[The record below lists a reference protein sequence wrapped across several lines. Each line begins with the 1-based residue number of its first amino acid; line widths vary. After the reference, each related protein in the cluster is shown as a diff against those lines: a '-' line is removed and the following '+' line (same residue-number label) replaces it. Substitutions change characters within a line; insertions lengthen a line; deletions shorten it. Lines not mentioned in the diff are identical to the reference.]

1 MNTMKPTIDPYL
13 FEKQFGAFKKFV
25 EEQSKVS
32 FVSFASNPYTEDEE
46 GYKSEIYREA
56 RSKLVFQDWKE
67 SDIGRGDIIAST
79 IESIEIQKNNLI
91 LWQSRRGDDNRPH
104 QALYKARQDPE
115 KIKAV
120 EQRLFNLFHETDVE
134 ASFGGLIE
142 LFGQKYTIIA
152 YLLFLKD
159 RSKYLPIATTYFDN
173 SFELL
178 GSNFKT
184 TKQCS
189 WENYTQYLDLISQLK
204 TMLSEALST
213 EASSF
218 EVSML
223 DAHSFA
229 WMLSSQMKEENLA
242 DVKEYLSLTDTER
255 ETIVKARKGQGPFR
269 ERLIKYWASCAVTG
283 CQKHTL
289 LIASHIKPWAKSDNT
304 AERLDLYNGLLLSPN
319 LDACFDSGFISFDD
333 SGKILLSNELT
344 EKDIHDLGINKDMK
358 LSHIDP
364 KHHKY
369 LAYHRKNIFKKS
381 L

>member
-1 MNTMKPTIDPYL
+1 MNTLKPTIDPYL
-13 FEKQFGAFKKFV
+13 FDKQFAAFKKFV

-56 RSKLVFQDWKE
+56 RGKLVFQAWKE
-67 SDIGRGDIIAST
+67 SDIGSGDIIAST
-79 IESIEIQKNNLI
+79 IESIEIPNNNLVP
-91 LWQSRRGDDNRPH
+91 WQSRYGDDNRPH
-104 QALYKARQDPE
+104 QQLYEAKQNP
-115 KIKAV
+115 KQIKAV
-120 EQRLFNLFHETDVE
+120 EQCLFNLFHKTEVE
-134 ASFGGLIE
+134 ASFNSLIE
-142 LFGQKYTIIA
+142 IFGKKYALIA

-159 RSKYLPIATTYFDN
+159 RSKYLPIATTYFDK

-184 TKQCS
+184 RAQCS
-189 WENYTQYLDLISQLK
+189 WENYSQYLELISQLK

-213 EASSF
+213 EASSI

-229 WMLSSQMKEENLA
+229 WMLSSQMNEDNLA
-242 DVKEYLSLTDTER
+242 DVQEYLSLTDTER

-304 AERLDLYNGLLLSPN
+304 QERLDLYNGLLLSPN
-319 LDACFDSGFISFDD
+319 LDSCFDSGFISFDD
-333 SGKILLSNELT
+333 SGKILLSQKLN
-344 EKDIHDLGINKDMK
+344 EKDLHDLGINKDMK
-358 LSHIDP
+358 LSRIHS
-364 KHHKY
+364 KHLKY
-369 LAYHRKNIFKKS
+369 LAYHRKNIFKS
-381 L
+381 

>member
-1 MNTMKPTIDPYL
+1 MNTIKLTIDPYL
-13 FEKQFGAFKKFV
+13 FEKQFGAFKTFV

-32 FVSFASNPYTEDEE
+32 FVSFASNPYTDDQE

-56 RSKLVFQDWKE
+56 RGKLVFQAWKE
-67 SDIGRGDIIAST
+67 SDIGSGDIIAST
-79 IESIEIQKNNLI
+79 IESIEIPNNNLVS
-91 LWQSRRGDDNRPH
+91 WQSRYGDDNRPH
-104 QALYKARQDPE
+104 QQLYEAKQNP
-115 KIKAV
+115 KQLKAV
-120 EQRLFNLFHETDVE
+120 EQCLFNLFHKTEVE
-134 ASFGGLIE
+134 ASFKILIE
-142 LFGQKYTIIA
+142 IFGQKYALIA

-159 RSKYLPIATTYFDN
+159 RSKYLPIATTYFDK

-184 TKQCS
+184 RAQCS
-189 WENYTQYLDLISQLK
+189 WENYSQYLELISQLK

-213 EASSF
+213 EASSI

-229 WMLSSQMKEENLA
+229 WMLSSQMNEDNLA

-269 ERLIKYWASCAVTG
+269 ERLIKYWTSCAVTG

-289 LIASHIKPWAKSDNT
+289 LIASHIKPWSKSDNT

-333 SGKILLSNELT
+333 SGKILLSNELN
-344 EKDIHDLGINKDMK
+344 EKDMHDLGINKDMK
-358 LSHIDP
+358 LSRIEP
-364 KHHKY
+364 EHHKY
-369 LAYHRKNIFKKS
+369 LAYHRQNIFRS
-381 L
+381 